1 MVIEFLLGFAK
12 LMKNIAVYCGSGAG
26 TNPAYADGAK
36 ALAKAIAT
44 AGHGL
49 VYGGGNVGLMAVV
62 ADEVLA
68 HDQEVIGVIPYALH
82 ERELSH
88 TGCTQ
93 LLMVD
98 TMHERKALMMQ
109 HSDAFI
115 AMPGGIGTL
124 EELFEV
130 LTWFQLGFHHKPV
143 GLLNISG
150 YYDQLIGFLNHAVSE
165 AFIRDKFDDL
175 LVVSTDPD
183 ELVAMLNS
191 RSR

>member
-98 TMHERKALMMQ
+98 TMHERKALMME